1 MEDEFLDK
9 LKETIREVVEEVI
22 RKYMSTQDLWV
33 INNLVKAAAK
43 ETAKECSLAQ
53 NPSKD
58 EITQRQAFEEF
69 GEGWIDNQVA
79 LGLVKPIRKGI
90 YKNSKKI
97 YSRSALMELKHG
109 VNPLLKAVVTI

>member
-1 MEDEFLDK
+1 MEIELWE
-9 LKETIREVVEEVI
+9 LKNI
-22 RKYMSTQDLWV
+22 
-33 INNLVKAAAK
+33 VKAAAEEAVK
-43 ETAKECSLAQ
+43 KYILSQEPT
-53 NPSKD
+53 KD
-58 EITQRQAFEEF
+58 EMTERQAKKEF

-109 VNPLLKAVVTI
+109 ANPLLKSVATF

>member
-1 MEDEFLDK
+1 MEIELWE
-9 LKETIREVVEEVI
+9 LKNI
-22 RKYMSTQDLWV
+22 
-33 INNLVKAAAK
+33 VKAAAEEAVK
-43 ETAKECSLAQ
+43 KYILSQEPT
-53 NPSKD
+53 KD
-58 EITQRQAFEEF
+58 EMTERQAKKEF

-109 VNPLLKAVVTI
+109 ANPLLKAVATF